1 MSLAVAKDAFK
12 NALTDIRGQRGH
24 LFQLSCFLRFNSSLL
39 SNETHVELKRKISKN
54 KHSKGIRRTE
64 GYFVHQVKKL
74 EISTVN

>member
-24 LFQLSCFLRFNSSLL
+24 LFQLSCFLCFNSSLL